1 MLEVVFSD
9 SAAGSLSVAM
19 GGGRHVGGAVS
30 VSILRSDGRKPTKAK
45 LKKAQREAE
54 EQERR
59 NWTQAIP
66 LEGSRRDVLAFS
78 LALSVGDIQEEGI
91 GPKREAAVSQLM
103 GTYPDMGKKA
113 AERLLETSR
122 SSLSVLRER
131 VGRGEP
137 LRIWASGNPDEACG
151 LCWIMEQLRAFGFD
165 NLEITIVTLPD
176 FEERSG
182 SIAVQYTGWGEVEPH
197 QWGKLADHGKKLSS
211 AVARVLA
218 DQWRELQAENAPLRA
233 VLNGRLVSV
242 PESLYDFVIL
252 RELDH
257 ERVYGSA
264 GCGQSAGKIPPW
276 HRRCLGG
283 FTHRAVC
290 SGRAVGACYTAGSG
304 RTGLPPHPAQIR
316 GVTAAQDAPEVCTA
330 L

>member
-59 NWTQAIP
+59 NRTQAIP

-252 RELDH
+252 RELAH
-257 ERVYGSA
+257 ESGEFMEAQVVGRVL
-264 GCGQSAGKIPPW
+264 GKY
-276 HRRCLGG
+276 RLGIG
-283 FTHRAVC
+283 DAWVALRIEQFVQD
-290 SGRAVGACYTAGSG
+290 
-304 RTGLPPHPAQIR
+304 GLLEPVTQPAQGEPAYHRILR
-316 GVTAAQDAPEVCTA
+316 KSAV
-330 L
+330 